1 MELRKPLWTTSSF
14 VLYAGAFTVLL
25 GAGAALAYLSDAYGS
40 GAFVGWTL
48 LPLAV
53 LFVIAHAFRGRGE
66 WIPAGLFIFVDLIV
80 WLVFLGALLEWWG
93 WAPNEE
99 GSPFDGWHWGLWL
112 MIVIAIATAFVDL
125 GIFKFPLLVVFP
137 PLLAWVLVVDV
148 LSGGGDWAA
157 VLTLFIGLVYLGI
170 GRALDGGASRPYG
183 FWVHLVSGVLIGGAL
198 LQWWNSSDTDW
209 ALVAVTGLVF
219 IGIARG
225 ARRSSWA
232 VLGFIGIFMAATYYV
247 VQWSGLGDLPFLF
260 FGQGADGGELRPWVP
275 GLVYGIVGLFLVLV
289 GRLVGSRTEEPAT

>member
-1 MELRKPLWTTSSF
+1 MELRKPVWTTSSF

-25 GAGAALAYLSDAYGS
+25 GSALALAYLSDAYGDA
-40 GAFVGWTL
+40 AFVGWVL

-66 WIPAGLFIFVDLIV
+66 WLPAGLFIVVDLVV

-93 WAPNEE
+93 WAPDE
-99 GSPFDGWHWGLWL
+99 GGPFDGWHWGLWL
-112 MIVIAIATAFVDL
+112 MILIAIATAFVDL
-125 GIFKFPLLVVFP
+125 AIFKFPLLVVFP
-137 PLLAWVLVVDV
+137 PVLAWLLVVDV

-157 VLTLFIGLVYLGI
+157 VLTLFIGLFYLGV
-170 GRALDGGASRPYG
+170 GRALDGGGSRPNG
-183 FWVHLVSGVLIGGAL
+183 FWVHVVAGVLIGGAL

-219 IGIARG
+219 IGIARW

-232 VLGFIGIFMAATYYV
+232 VLGYLGIFMAATYFV

-260 FGQGADGGELRPWVP
+260 FGQGGGGGELRPWVP
-275 GLVYGIVGLFLVLV
+275 GLVYGVVGLFLVLV
-289 GRLVGSRTEEPAT
+289 GRLVGRRTEESAA